1 MIGYFTVKVSVLNIS
16 TGEYFTLSFI
26 VESETEHSACY
37 RALSCLHYSG
47 YRDCEIIH
55 VTQSTQ
61 DELTHLITQGNLH
74 KPVYH

>member
-1 MIGYFTVKVSVLNIS
+1 MAHYFTVKASVLN
-16 TGEYFTLSFI
+16 TCKEEYCTLSFI
-26 VESETEHSACY
+26 VESETEYSACC

-55 VTQSTQ
+55 VTQSTP
-61 DELTHLITQGNLH
+61 DEVVQLISQGNIH